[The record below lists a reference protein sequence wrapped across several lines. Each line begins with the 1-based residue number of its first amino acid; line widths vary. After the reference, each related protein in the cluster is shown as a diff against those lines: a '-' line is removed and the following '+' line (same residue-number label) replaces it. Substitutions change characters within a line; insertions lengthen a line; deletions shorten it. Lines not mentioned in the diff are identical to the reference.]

1 MSGKIKKGKGKGKFN
16 FFFSLMKRSKN
27 HTRSV
32 FYEKTVHAH
41 GAIYEKTAKNLILRL
56 KSFNSALIS
65 MVDYSEARLIT
76 LLLIGKGVRFILFT
90 MAVGRIIDNV
100 AFIQERPNSH
110 SIEFVTCSESYPER
124 FSRRTQCV

>member
-1 MSGKIKKGKGKGKFN
+1 
-16 FFFSLMKRSKN
+16 
-27 HTRSV
+27 
-32 FYEKTVHAH
+32 
-41 GAIYEKTAKNLILRL
+41 
-56 KSFNSALIS
+56 

-124 FSRRTQCV
+124 FSRLNNLFSIRKFCNVGKEKTKDGFLGFALK